1 MAGTGTVIVVGAGP
15 TGLALSAELAL
26 AGAQV
31 RVLDRRSGLRA
42 DSRAICLHARS
53 MEMLD
58 LRGQAGAF
66 TAAGLP
72 VPSFPLGLKGA
83 AINFGRLD
91 SDFPYLLDIPQSQIE
106 TLLLDRATSL
116 GATLRWSCE
125 VTGIEQD
132 DHEVRVRLASGE
144 TERADYLVGCDGL
157 RSFVRQAAGLPFPGA
172 PNPGAV
178 LLADLH
184 LDGLPMTDAYGD
196 LSDRGMLLVFPF
208 RDGSCRTVLYDYARA
223 GADVSEPV
231 TLNEIRTSLIRV
243 TGQDFGPRDM
253 TWSGRYRSES
263 RQVPQYRAGRILLAG
278 DAAHTH
284 SPAGA
289 QGMNTG
295 LQDAVNLG
303 WKLAATAAGR
313 APGWL
318 LDSYHGE
325 RYPVG
330 QAVLA
335 LTGRQFRLNTA
346 RTARRRAVR
355 WAAHRMIAPL
365 PPVQSWL
372 AATYSGVA
380 IRYPPHGA
388 GPAPGPALG
397 PVHKLA
403 GARLPR
409 GTLDLAGGGT
419 ARLYGLFGEGRFALL
434 EAAQDDGTDTA
445 PGTGTDSAHGTGKG
459 AAPGARPDAADLVRR
474 VRYRRCRGARLPA
487 AVLARPDG
495 YIAWASD
502 ERDAGLRTGRARA
515 AVRAWCGSA

>member
-1 MAGTGTVIVVGAGP
+1 VRPLT
-15 TGLALSAELAL
+15 L
-26 AGAQV
+26 AG
-31 RVLDRRSGLRA
+31 
-42 DSRAICLHARS
+42 
-53 MEMLD
+53 
-58 LRGQAGAF
+58 
-66 TAAGLP
+66 
-72 VPSFPLGLKGA
+72 
-83 AINFGRLD
+83 
-91 SDFPYLLDIPQSQIE
+91 
-106 TLLLDRATSL
+106 
-116 GATLRWSCE
+116 W
-125 VTGIEQD
+125 
-132 DHEVRVRLASGE
+132 
-144 TERADYLVGCDGL
+144 
-157 RSFVRQAAGLPFPGA
+157 
-172 PNPGAV
+172 
-178 LLADLH
+178 
-184 LDGLPMTDAYGD
+184 
-196 LSDRGMLLVFPF
+196 
-208 RDGSCRTVLYDYARA
+208 
-223 GADVSEPV
+223 
-231 TLNEIRTSLIRV
+231 
-243 TGQDFGPRDM
+243 
-253 TWSGRYRSES
+253 
-263 RQVPQYRAGRILLAG
+263 ILLAG

-303 WKLAATAAGR
+303 WKLGATAAGR

-318 LDSYHGE
+318 LDSYHDE

-330 QAVLA
+330 RAVLA

-355 WAAHRMIAPL
+355 WAAHRVIAPL
-365 PPVQSWL
+365 PPVQDWL

-388 GPAPGPALG
+388 GPAPDPALG

-434 EAAQDDGTDTA
+434 EAAGDDDG
-445 PGTGTDSAHGTGKG
+445 GIG
-459 AAPGARPDAADLVRR
+459 AAAGGGAGTTGAVRR
-474 VRYRRCRGARLPA
+474 VRYRRCQGARLPA

-502 ERDAGLRTGRARA
+502 ERDASLRAGRARA

>member
-1 MAGTGTVIVVGAGP
+1 
-15 TGLALSAELAL
+15 
-26 AGAQV
+26 
-31 RVLDRRSGLRA
+31 
-42 DSRAICLHARS
+42 
-53 MEMLD
+53 
-58 LRGQAGAF
+58 
-66 TAAGLP
+66 
-72 VPSFPLGLKGA
+72 
-83 AINFGRLD
+83 
-91 SDFPYLLDIPQSQIE
+91 
-106 TLLLDRATSL
+106 
-116 GATLRWSCE
+116 
-125 VTGIEQD
+125 
-132 DHEVRVRLASGE
+132 
-144 TERADYLVGCDGL
+144 
-157 RSFVRQAAGLPFPGA
+157 
-172 PNPGAV
+172 
-178 LLADLH
+178 
-184 LDGLPMTDAYGD
+184 
-196 LSDRGMLLVFPF
+196 MLLVFPF

-223 GADVSEPV
+223 GVAASEPV
-231 TLNEIRTSLIRV
+231 TLDEVRTSLVRV

-303 WKLAATAAGR
+303 WKLGAVLAGW
-313 APGWL
+313 APRWL
-318 LDSYHGE
+318 LDSYHDE

-365 PPVQSWL
+365 PPVQDWL

-380 IRYPPHGA
+380 IRYPPPGA
-388 GPAPGPALG
+388 GPIQDPVLG

-434 EAAQDDGTDTA
+434 EAAGDDDG
-445 PGTGTDSAHGTGKG
+445 GIG
-459 AAPGARPDAADLVRR
+459 AAAGGGAGTTGAVRR
-474 VRYRRCRGARLPA
+474 VRYRRCQGARLPA

-502 ERDAGLRTGRARA
+502 ERDASLRAGRARA